1 VIAVLFQI
9 VACGWH
15 AGMQDVPQLG
25 YIGYIKDG
33 HAMPCI
39 DTPFYG
45 PRGHHI
51 ENFHR
56 KDRCT
61 SIQMSCSKPH
71 MVESGLSA
79 ILGFTL
85 DIDTVLN
92 CGWTN
97 HHGHMST
104 AEQAHLSDLW
114 VAGRHKS
121 HA

>member
-1 VIAVLFQI
+1 
-9 VACGWH
+9 
-15 AGMQDVPQLG
+15 
-25 YIGYIKDG
+25 
-33 HAMPCI
+33 MPCI
-39 DTPFYG
+39 DIPFYG

-85 DIDTVLN
+85 DI
-92 CGWTN
+92 GYP
-97 HHGHMST
+97 S
-104 AEQAHLSDLW
+104 QLW
-114 VAGRHKS
+114 LDQPPWPHVNSRAS
-121 HA
+121 SLI